1 MCGSVSLIRSL
12 KQTELFQRLE
22 QRVPAW
28 LVYSMLAL
36 VLWGIWG
43 AISKVVSDQVDPYT
57 NQALF
62 AIGMIPLLPLV
73 CFSRQLKVCRQR
85 KRGILY
91 AFGTGIL
98 GGTGNIAFFKS
109 LTVGG
114 KASVVVPLTSLSPI
128 ATVVLGYF
136 VLRERLTNVQKVG
149 LVLALVA
156 IYLLSI

>member
-1 MCGSVSLIRSL
+1 MRGVLSDQMNSSSSTR
-12 KQTELFQRLE
+12 QTKLFQRLE
-22 QRVPAW
+22 RKIPAW
-28 LVYSMLAL
+28 LVYSILAL

-62 AIGMIPLLPLV
+62 AVGMIPLLPLV
-73 CFSRQLKVCRQR
+73 CFSPQLKACGRR
-85 KRGILY
+85 KRGIMY

-109 LTVGG
+109 LAVGG

-128 ATVVLGYF
+128 ATVILGYF
-136 VLRERLTNVQKVG
+136 VL
-149 LVLALVA
+149 
-156 IYLLSI
+156 